1 MGCRGGRK
9 RGGVSTV
16 HMQLL
21 GVVSLLQVERE
32 RERERRWGG
41 HGVMGLVLNESKT
54 FQI

>member
-32 RERERRWGG
+32 REREEGGRAWGN
-41 HGVMGLVLNESKT
+41 GLGFK
-54 FQI
+54 

>member
-32 RERERRWGG
+32 REEGGG